1 MSHSEW
7 RLSFGANVVDR
18 NRTQFRL
25 WAPAQSEV
33 SLEID
38 GRASLP
44 MTPRN
49 AGWFEVEADCGA
61 GARYRYI
68 LQDGTAVPDP
78 ASRAQ
83 DGDVHGASIV
93 VDPRSYPW
101 QQLKWRGRPWHEAVL
116 YELHVGLMGGF
127 AGAGAPCRGC
137 QRSA

>member
-7 RLSFGANVVDR
+7 RLSFGANVLDR

-49 AGWFEVEADCGA
+49 AGWFEIEADCGA
-61 GARYRYI
+61 GAVT
-68 LQDGTAVPDP
+68 GTICGRHRCTRSSLACSGAMSMALASLSIRAHIHGVTELARP
-78 ASRAQ
+78 A
-83 DGDVHGASIV
+83 
-93 VDPRSYPW
+93 
-101 QQLKWRGRPWHEAVL
+101 L
-116 YELHVGLMGGF
+116 
-127 AGAGAPCRGC
+127 AGSGPV
-137 QRSA
+137 